1 MITFIYN
8 PYHKML
14 TPPPVYFC
22 IMNKTEGE
30 RLGEN
35 LKIQFRQKIL
45 LKKRLF
51 IKNGGFGLLWCLS
64 LLELQEVV
72 EILKI

>member
-1 MITFIYN
+1 
-8 PYHKML
+8 
-14 TPPPVYFC
+14 
-22 IMNKTEGE
+22 MNKTEGE